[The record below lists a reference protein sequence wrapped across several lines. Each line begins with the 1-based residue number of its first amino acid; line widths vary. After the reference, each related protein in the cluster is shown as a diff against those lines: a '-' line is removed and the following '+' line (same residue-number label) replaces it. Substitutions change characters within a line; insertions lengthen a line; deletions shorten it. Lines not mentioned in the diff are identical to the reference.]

1 MRICEWL
8 QDWYENYVML
18 NMAASTRDSYEGIIR
33 QHLNPNIGQCN
44 LETLKKRDI
53 DQLYHKLLTSGRVER
68 PEAKS
73 KGKGLAVKT
82 VQNVHICLRSA
93 LQEAY
98 RQELIEKNPASLV
111 KVPTYKATQQKRSKI
126 EIFTIEEQRR
136 LEAALPNNTFGN
148 AIMFCL
154 HTGMRSGE
162 LLALQWSDI
171 DYHHRRININKE
183 VSRINNLE
191 SATERKT
198 ILCIRDRVKTDS
210 SCRIISLTPSLID
223 LLDRQKKHA
232 SGSPMIFPG
241 VKGQLLDPST
251 LRTHYQAILKQ
262 ADLPHR
268 TIHALRHTFAT
279 RALEANVPVKVVS
292 DILGHSSVQFTLDR
306 YSHVLPNL
314 QEAAMLAM
322 ENYIA
327 KKVESS

>member
-1 MRICEWL
+1 MRVQEWL
-8 QDWYENYVML
+8 HDWYENYVMI
-18 NMAASTRDSYEGIIR
+18 NMAESTRDSYEGIIR

-53 DQLYHKLLTSGRVER
+53 DQLYRKLLISGRVDR

-73 KGKGLAVKT
+73 KGKGLSVKT
-82 VQNVHICLRSA
+82 VQNIHICLRSA

-98 RQELIEKNPASLV
+98 REELIEKNPAWLV
-111 KVPTYKATQQKRSKI
+111 KVPTYKATRQKRSKI
-126 EIFTIEEQRR
+126 EIFTMEEQRR
-136 LEAALPNNTFGN
+136 LEAALPDNTFGN
-148 AIMFCL
+148 AILLCL

-171 DYHHRRININKE
+171 DFKRRKINISKE

-191 SATERKT
+191 PSAKCKT

-210 SCRIISLTPSLID
+210 SCRIISVTPSLID
-223 LLDRQKKHA
+223 LLNRQKDLA
-232 SGSPMIFPG
+232 SGSHMVFPG
-241 VKGQLLDPST
+241 VKGKLLDPST

-314 QEAAMLAM
+314 QEDAMLAM
-322 ENYIA
+322 ENYISE
-327 KKVESS
+327 KERSS